1 MLVYIISDVDKSL
14 GLEWVLEKIKKKIE
28 TRVVL
33 INCKATKLEKFLIN
47 NNIEY
52 KNLIFKKKYL
62 DTFKSI
68 FKLIRILYGWRA
80 TIVHCHLRKAS
91 ILGIFSAFFLG
102 VKKRIYT
109 RHHGSESQ
117 HIFAEYL
124 IDKLTFL
131 MSTDILAISEITKNL
146 TILNTPSSEKKIKKL
161 YHGFNF
167 DYFNSLN
174 NSKINFLRKKY
185 NISEN
190 VFVVGAIS
198 RLVDW
203 KNIDKIIDSFLLFK
217 SKHNNSILILAN
229 VNFNTRYSLKIK
241 QKLNIISK
249 KNYRI
254 IKFEEDIKYLYK
266 IFDIFIHIP
275 KLSDK
280 EAFGQTYI
288 ESLLLKTPCIFSNTG
303 VAKEFTKHL
312 KNSYIC
318 NPNNK
323 YSIYRGLEYLKINT
337 FKGKF
342 MINNGYRFVK
352 LKFSLKEHIH
362 QLYKIY
368 NS

>member
-1 MLVYIISDVDKSL
+1 MLVYIISDVNKSL
-14 GLEWVLEKIKKKIE
+14 GLEWVLEKIKEKIK

-33 INCKATKLEKFLIN
+33 INCKNTKLEKFLIN

-52 KNLIFKKKYL
+52 KNLIFKKKYV

-68 FKLIRILYGWRA
+68 FKLIKILYVWRA

-109 RHHGSESQ
+109 RHHGSESK
-117 HIFAEYL
+117 HIFSEYL
-124 IDKLTFL
+124 IDKLMFL

-146 TILNTPSSEKKIKKL
+146 TILNTPSSKKKIKIL

-190 VFVVGAIS
+190 TFVVGAIS

-203 KNIDKIIDSFLLFK
+203 KNIDKIIDSFSLFN
-217 SKHNNSILILAN
+217 SKHNNSLLILAN
-229 VNFNTRYSLKIK
+229 VNFNTKYSLKIK
-241 QKLNIISK
+241 QKLNIIPK

-254 IKFEEDIKYLYK
+254 IKFEEDIKHLYK
-266 IFDIFIHIP
+266 IFDIFVHIP
-275 KLSDK
+275 KLGDK

-303 VAKEFTKHL
+303 VAKEFTNHL

-323 YSIYRGLEYLKINT
+323 YSIFRGIEYLKINS
-337 FKGKF
+337 FKSKF

-352 LKFSLKEHIH
+352 LKFSLKGHLHHLFE
-362 QLYKIY
+362 IY
-368 NS
+368 SS